1 MITFALGVNMPTF
14 QFHLSSYGIREEYI
28 GYWYMITTSAYL
40 MSSIV
45 IAKNCNWDKEK
56 IIYAGIVFYAVAYML
71 LGPCTHIFPSHI
83 LFVAVGHHI
92 VGWACSM
99 LYGIFYLVPLIPYL
113 VDIASL
119 EYGIVADDSLN
130 DAINVIVHVSI
141 CLGEV
146 TGPVFGSLVP
156 SFFVDDAKYKITYCL
171 VSIIFII
178 FGILYMGVN
187 WKLKRKRDGLCEDLL
202 KKCGDGL
209 VEI

>member
-14 QFHLSSYGIREEYI
+14 QFHLTSYGIREEYI
-28 GYWYMITTSAYL
+28 GYWYVITTSAYL
-40 MSSIV
+40 MSSV
-45 IAKNCNWDKEK
+45 ILARNCMWDKEK
-56 IIYAGIVFYAVAYML
+56 IIYTGIGLYAVAYML
-71 LGPCTHIFPSHI
+71 LGPCIHIFPSHI

-99 LYGIFYLVPLIPYL
+99 LYGKNYLVPLIPYL
-113 VDIASL
+113 VEIASL

-156 SFFVDDAKYKITYCL
+156 GFFESDAKYRITYCI
-171 VSIIFII
+171 VSIIFIV
-178 FGILYMGVN
+178 FGILYMGTN
-187 WKLKRKRDGLCEDLL
+187 WRFKRRRDGVCEDLL
-202 KKCGDGL
+202 KKGENG
-209 VEI
+209 V